1 MLMIQGLMCENS
13 SKAWRDIKKAR
24 LWFWRLFEV
33 SYLRWNLTLIIASL
47 TSAQSPLPSPPGFEV
62 MTGHLLCGTRHLLS
76 SVPCKARKINLHSAN
91 ERLVNVCPEKT
102 FFSTHSLSHTHTP
115 QWVESTL
122 AAVVGSVVALRS
134 IFLNMTTWRQLFKCL
149 LPYYLV

>member
-102 FFSTHSLSHTHTP
+102 FFLYSFSLSHTHTTMSWKYSCSCCWISSCSQIYFP
-115 QWVESTL
+115 QYDNLKT
-122 AAVVGSVVALRS
+122 
-134 IFLNMTTWRQLFKCL
+134 II
-149 LPYYLV
+149 